1 MLVWLAVVKA
11 WMIEGFF
18 EGNQLPMISSEFL
31 AYDDRCYMLYCTKGG
46 GGGWVYSRPVS
57 PHDVRTQGWGD
68 FRLVW

>member
-1 MLVWLAVVKA
+1 MLVSLAVVKT

-31 AYDDRCYMLYCTKGG
+31 AYDDRCYMLYCREGG
-46 GGGWVYSRPVS
+46 RDGCTPDLLS

-68 FRLVW
+68 FRLMW